1 MQDEEPPKDEL
12 AASPDAAGDRLS
24 PLPRRRYKL
33 TVTYD
38 GSGFRGWQRQN
49 PPNAPAP
56 RTVCGVMEEAMQRA
70 LQQPVTLVGASRT
83 DAGVHALGQVA
94 HFDAA
99 TPIPVERL
107 ALAINARLP
116 EDVQIQKVEAAAADF
131 DAIAG
136 ARAKQYRYRIWNS
149 RHKPLGV
156 RHLFWHCWYEFD
168 LARMQEAARR
178 VVGEHDFEG
187 FAAADHDRMTTVRT
201 VFDCRVEVGAC
212 GGGEEG
218 GAGAASPVPFL
229 PGGSQVLDIVVQ
241 GSGFL
246 YNMVRIIAG
255 TLVEIGR
262 GHDEP
267 ELVDRVLAT
276 RDRRLAGPTLPPHG
290 LYLEWIRYADSPG
303 SDS

>member
-1 MQDEEPPKDEL
+1 MP
-12 AASPDAAGDRLS
+12 SP
-24 PLPRRRYKL
+24 PRRRYKI
-33 TVTYD
+33 TVAYD

-56 RTVCGVMEEAMQRA
+56 RTVCGVVEEAIQRA
-70 LQQPVTLVGASRT
+70 LQQPVMVVGASRT

-99 TPIPVERL
+99 TPIPEDRL

-116 EDVQIQKVEAAAADF
+116 QDVQVRAAEGAAADF

-136 ARAKQYRYRIWNS
+136 AKVKQYRYRIWNS
-149 RHKPLGV
+149 PHRPLGV
-156 RHLFWHCWYEFD
+156 RHLFWHCWYAFD
-168 LARMQEAARR
+168 VGRMQEAARR
-178 VVGEHDFEG
+178 VVGEHDFQG
-187 FAAADHDRMTTVRT
+187 FAAADHDRMTTVRR
-201 VFDCRVEVGAC
+201 VFDCRVEVGAA
-212 GGGEEG
+212 GGGDG
-218 GAGAASPVPFL
+218 PALPFLAGAESR
-229 PGGSQVLDIVVQ
+229 VLDIVVQ

-262 GHDEP
+262 GHDGP

-276 RDRRLAGPTLPPHG
+276 GDRRLAGPTLPPHG
-290 LYLEWIRYADSPG
+290 LYLEWIRYEE
-303 SDS
+303 